1 MKLFEN
7 QIINKKYKPLFILS
21 FMKLKGIQKY
31 LSFAIKLI
39 LILSII
45 NAVSNHLWYIMS
57 TNIFLLILIFIPQIV
72 KKSQIKIPAEFE
84 WILLVFVIFT
94 LFLGKISGI
103 IVPIFFGIA
112 IAMIG
117 FMILAILYS
126 NNQIKKDY
134 FLIILFTF
142 SFTITFGFL
151 LELLKYYLKIFLEQ
165 EISIGIY
172 KFSMQNMTFVI
183 IGATIAS
190 IIGYIYMKS
199 EKGVLRRAVKKIMQE
214 NPKLFLKKNN
224 SSDEILELIKN
235 KESEEIEFKSTLR
248 TNLHTNEFD
257 KKMEFSALKTIS
269 AFLNS
274 NGGTLL
280 LGITDEGKIL
290 GIEQDK
296 FPDTD
301 KFNLYLISLI
311 KEKIGKKH
319 FHLIEIQNTLI
330 EHRTI
335 VKISCK
341 KSKSPVFLK
350 SDLNEEE
357 FYVRMGPS
365 SVQLKGSEL
374 VEYITRHFTRN

>member
-1 MKLFEN
+1 
-7 QIINKKYKPLFILS
+7 
-21 FMKLKGIQKY
+21 MKLKGLQKY
-31 LSFAIKLI
+31 LSLAIKLI

-45 NAVSNHLWYIMS
+45 NAISNNLWYIMS
-57 TNIFLLILIFIPQIV
+57 TNIFLLILMFIPQIV
-72 KKSQIKIPAEFE
+72 KKYQIIIPAEFE
-84 WILLVFVIFT
+84 WILLVFTSFT
-94 LFLGKISGI
+94 LLLGKISGI

-134 FLIILFTF
+134 FLILLFTF

-165 EISIGIY
+165 EIGLGMY

-183 IGATIAS
+183 IGAAIAS

-199 EKGVLRRAVKKIMQE
+199 EKGVIRQAVKKIIQE
-214 NPKLFLKKNN
+214 NPKIFSKKNN

-257 KKMEFSALKTIS
+257 KKMEFSVLKTIS

-290 GIEQDK
+290 GIEHDK
-296 FPDTD
+296 FSDTD
-301 KFNLYLISLI
+301 KFNLYLISII
-311 KEKIGKKH
+311 KTKIGKKH
-319 FHLIEIQNTLI
+319 FHLIEIQNSVI
-330 EHRTI
+330 EGRTI
-335 VKISCK
+335 VNLKCK
-341 KSKSPVFLK
+341 KSKNPVFLK
-350 SDLNEEE
+350 SEINEEE
-357 FYVRMGPS
+357 FYIRIGPS

-374 VEYITRHFTRN
+374 VEYINRRFKE

>member
-1 MKLFEN
+1 METKNRKFFDKISRGTMKF
-7 QIINKKYKPLFILS
+7 
-21 FMKLKGIQKY
+21 KGIQKY

-57 TNIFLLILIFIPQIV
+57 TNIFLLILMFIPQII

-84 WILLVFVIFT
+84 WILLIFVVFT

-311 KEKIGKKH
+311 KEKLGKKH

-341 KSKSPVFLK
+341 KSKNPVFLK

>member
-1 MKLFEN
+1 MKSLN
-7 QIINKKYKPLFILS
+7 
-21 FMKLKGIQKY
+21 IQKY

-45 NAVSNHLWYIMS
+45 NAINNQFWYIMS
-57 TNIFLLILIFIPQIV
+57 TNIFLLILMFIPQIV
-72 KKSQIKIPAEFE
+72 KRYQIKIPAEFE
-84 WILLVFVIFT
+84 WTLLVFVIFT

-151 LELLKYYLKIFLEQ
+151 LELLKYYLKIFLGD
-165 EISIGIY
+165 EISLGIY

-183 IGATIAS
+183 IGAAIAS
-190 IIGYIYMKS
+190 TIGYIYMSS
-199 EKGVLRRAVKKIMQE
+199 EKGVIRQVVKKILE
-214 NPKLFLKKNN
+214 KNPKLFLKKNN
-224 SSDEILELIKN
+224 SSNEILELIKK

-257 KKMEFSALKTIS
+257 KKMEFSALKTIT

-290 GIEQDK
+290 GIEHDK

-301 KFNLYLISLI
+301 KFNLYLISMI
-311 KEKIGKKH
+311 KERIGKKH
-319 FHLIEIQNTLI
+319 FHLIEIQNSVI
-330 EHRTI
+330 EGRTI
-335 VKISCK
+335 VKLSCK
-341 KSKSPVFLK
+341 KSKNPVFLK
-350 SDLNEEE
+350 SDSNEEE

-374 VEYITRHFTRN
+374 VDYVKRKFG

>member
-1 MKLFEN
+1 MKSLN
-7 QIINKKYKPLFILS
+7 
-21 FMKLKGIQKY
+21 IQKY

-45 NAVSNHLWYIMS
+45 NAINNQFWYIMS
-57 TNIFLLILIFIPQIV
+57 TNIFLLILMFIPQIV
-72 KKSQIKIPAEFE
+72 KRYQIKIPAEFE
-84 WILLVFVIFT
+84 WTLLVFVIFT

-183 IGATIAS
+183 IGAAIAS

-214 NPKLFLKKNN
+214 NPKLFSKKNN
-224 SSDEILELIKN
+224 YSDEILELIKN
-235 KESEEIEFKSTLR
+235 KESEEMEFKSTLR

-274 NGGTLL
+274 DGGTLL
-280 LGITDEGKIL
+280 LGINNEGKIL
-290 GIEQDK
+290 GIEPDK

-341 KSKSPVFLK
+341 KSKNPVFLK

-357 FYVRMGPS
+357 FYIRMGPS

-374 VEYITRHFTRN
+374 VEYIPRHFAR

>member
-1 MKLFEN
+1 MKLFQN
-7 QIINKKYKPLFILS
+7 KIINKKYKPLFILS
-21 FMKLKGIQKY
+21 FMKFKGIQKY

-183 IGATIAS
+183 IGAAIAS
-190 IIGYIYMKS
+190 IMGYIYMKS

-214 NPKLFLKKNN
+214 NPKLFSKKNN
-224 SSDEILELIKN
+224 YSDEILELIKN
-235 KESEEIEFKSTLR
+235 KESEEMEFKSTLR

-290 GIEQDK
+290 GIEPDK

-341 KSKSPVFLK
+341 KSKNPVFLK

-357 FYVRMGPS
+357 FYIRMGPS

-374 VEYITRHFTRN
+374 VEYIPRHFAR

>member
-1 MKLFEN
+1 MKLFQN
-7 QIINKKYKPLFILS
+7 KIINKKYKPLFILS

-183 IGATIAS
+183 IGAAIAS

-214 NPKLFLKKNN
+214 NPKLFSKKNN
-224 SSDEILELIKN
+224 YSDEILELIKN
-235 KESEEIEFKSTLR
+235 KESEEMEFKSTLR

-269 AFLNS
+269 ALLNS

-341 KSKSPVFLK
+341 KSKNPVFLK

-374 VEYITRHFTRN
+374 VEYIPRHFAR

>member
-1 MKLFEN
+1 MKLFQN
-7 QIINKKYKPLFILS
+7 KIINKKYKPLFILS

-151 LELLKYYLKIFLEQ
+151 LELLKYYLKIFLGQ

-183 IGATIAS
+183 IGAAIAS
-190 IIGYIYMKS
+190 IMGYIYMKS

-214 NPKLFLKKNN
+214 NPKLFSKKNN
-224 SSDEILELIKN
+224 YSDEILELIKN

-269 AFLNS
+269 ALLNS

-357 FYVRMGPS
+357 FYIRMGPS

-374 VEYITRHFTRN
+374 VEYIPRHFAR

>member
-1 MKLFEN
+1 MKLFQN
-7 QIINKKYKPLFILS
+7 KIINKKYKPLFILS

-165 EISIGIY
+165 EISLGIY

-183 IGATIAS
+183 IGAAIAS

-214 NPKLFLKKNN
+214 NPKLFSKKNN
-224 SSDEILELIKN
+224 YSDEILELIKN
-235 KESEEIEFKSTLR
+235 KESEEMEFKSTLR

-269 AFLNS
+269 ALLNS

-341 KSKSPVFLK
+341 KSKNPVFLK

-357 FYVRMGPS
+357 FYIRMGPS

-374 VEYITRHFTRN
+374 VEYIPRHFAR

>member
-311 KEKIGKKH
+311 KEKLGKKH

-357 FYVRMGPS
+357 FYIRMGPS

-374 VEYITRHFTRN
+374 VEYIPRHFAR

>member
-1 MKLFEN
+1 MKLFQN
-7 QIINKKYKPLFILS
+7 KIINKKYKPLFILS

-183 IGATIAS
+183 IGAAIAS

-214 NPKLFLKKNN
+214 NPKLFSKKNN
-224 SSDEILELIKN
+224 YSDEILELIKN
-235 KESEEIEFKSTLR
+235 KESEEMEFKSTLR

-269 AFLNS
+269 ALLNS

-357 FYVRMGPS
+357 FYIRMGPS

-374 VEYITRHFTRN
+374 VEYIPRHFAR

>member
-1 MKLFEN
+1 VKLFEN

-183 IGATIAS
+183 IGAAIAS
-190 IIGYIYMKS
+190 IMGYIYMKS

-214 NPKLFLKKNN
+214 NPKLFSKKNN
-224 SSDEILELIKN
+224 YSDEILELIKN
-235 KESEEIEFKSTLR
+235 KESEEMEFKSTLR

-341 KSKSPVFLK
+341 KSKNPVFLK

-357 FYVRMGPS
+357 FYIRMGPS

-374 VEYITRHFTRN
+374 VEYIPRHFAR

>member
-1 MKLFEN
+1 MKF
-7 QIINKKYKPLFILS
+7 KS
-21 FMKLKGIQKY
+21 IQKY
-31 LSFAIKLI
+31 LSLAIKLI

-57 TNIFLLILIFIPQIV
+57 TDIFLLILMFIPQIV
-72 KKSQIKIPAEFE
+72 KRYQIKIPAEFE
-84 WILLVFVIFT
+84 WMLLVFVVFT

-103 IVPIFFGIA
+103 IVPIFFGVA
-112 IAMIG
+112 VAMIG

-165 EISIGIY
+165 DISIGIY

-183 IGATIAS
+183 IGASIAS
-190 IIGYIYMKS
+190 IIGYVYMSS
-199 EKGVLRRAVKKIMQE
+199 EKGVIRRAVKKIIEE
-214 NPKLFLKKNN
+214 NPKLFLNKNN
-224 SSDEILELIKN
+224 SSDEVLELIKN
-235 KESEEIEFKSTLR
+235 KESQEIEFKSTLR

-274 NGGTLL
+274 DGGTLL
-280 LGITDEGKIL
+280 LGITNEGKIL
-290 GIEQDK
+290 GIEHDK

-311 KEKIGKKH
+311 KERIGKKH
-319 FHLIEIQNTLI
+319 FHLIEIQNSVI
-330 EHRTI
+330 EGRTI
-335 VKISCK
+335 VKLICK
-341 KSKSPVFLK
+341 KSKNPVFLK
-350 SDLNEEE
+350 SDSNEEE
-357 FYVRMGPS
+357 FFVRMGPS
-365 SVQLKGSEL
+365 SVQLKGSEM
-374 VEYITRHFTRN
+374 VEYVKRKFKND

>member
-1 MKLFEN
+1 MGTKNRKFFDKISRGTMKF
-7 QIINKKYKPLFILS
+7 
-21 FMKLKGIQKY
+21 KGIQKY

-57 TNIFLLILIFIPQIV
+57 TNIFLLILMFIPQII

-84 WILLVFVIFT
+84 WILLIFVVFT

-172 KFSMQNMTFVI
+172 KFSM
-183 IGATIAS
+183 
-190 IIGYIYMKS
+190 
-199 EKGVLRRAVKKIMQE
+199 
-214 NPKLFLKKNN
+214 KNN

-311 KEKIGKKH
+311 KEKLGKKH

-341 KSKSPVFLK
+341 KSKNPVFLK

-357 FYVRMGPS
+357 FYIRMGPS

-374 VEYITRHFTRN
+374 VEYIPRHFAR

>member
-1 MKLFEN
+1 METKNRKFFDKISRGTMKF
-7 QIINKKYKPLFILS
+7 
-21 FMKLKGIQKY
+21 KGIQKY

-57 TNIFLLILIFIPQIV
+57 TNIFLLILMFIPQII

-84 WILLVFVIFT
+84 WILLIFVVFT

-165 EISIGIY
+165 EISLGIY

-183 IGATIAS
+183 IGAAIAS

-214 NPKLFLKKNN
+214 NPKLFSKKNN
-224 SSDEILELIKN
+224 YSDEILELIKN
-235 KESEEIEFKSTLR
+235 KESEEMEFKSTLR

-341 KSKSPVFLK
+341 KSKNPVFLK

-357 FYVRMGPS
+357 FYIRMGPS

-374 VEYITRHFTRN
+374 VEYIPRHFAR

>member
-1 MKLFEN
+1 MKF
-7 QIINKKYKPLFILS
+7 
-21 FMKLKGIQKY
+21 KGVQKY
-31 LSFAIKLI
+31 LTFAIKLI

-57 TNIFLLILIFIPQIV
+57 TNIFLLILMFIPQIV
-72 KKSQIKIPAEFE
+72 KRYQIKIPAEFE
-84 WILLVFVIFT
+84 WTLLVFVVFT

-165 EISIGIY
+165 EISLGIY

-183 IGATIAS
+183 IGAAIAS
-190 IIGYIYMKS
+190 IIGYIYMSS
-199 EKGVLRRAVKKIMQE
+199 EKGVIRQAVKKIMEE
-214 NPKLFLKKNN
+214 NPKLFLNKNN

-290 GIEQDK
+290 GIEHDK

-311 KEKIGKKH
+311 KERIGKKH
-319 FHLIEIQNTLI
+319 FHLIEIKNNLI

-335 VKISCK
+335 IKLSCK
-341 KSKSPVFLK
+341 KSKNPVFLK

-357 FYVRMGPS
+357 FYIRMGPS

-374 VEYITRHFTRN
+374 VEYVKRKFKEG

>member
-1 MKLFEN
+1 MKF
-7 QIINKKYKPLFILS
+7 KA
-21 FMKLKGIQKY
+21 IQKY
-31 LSFAIKLI
+31 LSLAIKLI

-72 KKSQIKIPAEFE
+72 KKYQIRIPAEFE
-84 WILLVFVIFT
+84 WMLLIFVVLT

-117 FMILAILYS
+117 FMILEILYS

-134 FLIILFTF
+134 LLIILFTF
-142 SFTITFGFL
+142 SFTIAFGFL
-151 LELLKYYLKIFLEQ
+151 LELMKYYLKIFLEQ
-165 EISIGIY
+165 EISLGMY
-172 KFSMQNMTFVI
+172 KFSMQNMAFVI
-183 IGATIAS
+183 IGAAIAS

-199 EKGVLRRAVKKIMQE
+199 EKGVIRRAVKKIME
-214 NPKLFLKKNN
+214 KNPELFLNKNN
-224 SSDEILELIKN
+224 FSDEILELIKN

-257 KKMEFSALKTIS
+257 KKIEFSALKTIS

-280 LGITDEGKIL
+280 IGITNEGKIL
-290 GIEQDK
+290 GIEPDK

-311 KEKIGKKH
+311 KERIGKKH
-319 FHLIEIQNTLI
+319 FHLIEIKNSLI

-335 VKISCK
+335 VKLNCK
-341 KSKSPVFLK
+341 KSKNPVFLK
-350 SDLNEEE
+350 SDSNEEE

-365 SVQLKGSEL
+365 SAQLKGSEL
-374 VEYITRHFTRN
+374 VDYINRRFRE

>member
-1 MKLFEN
+1 
-7 QIINKKYKPLFILS
+7 
-21 FMKLKGIQKY
+21 
-31 LSFAIKLI
+31 
-39 LILSII
+39 
-45 NAVSNHLWYIMS
+45 SNHFWYIMS
-57 TNIFLLILIFIPQIV
+57 TNIFLLILMFIPQIV
-72 KKSQIKIPAEFE
+72 KKSQIRIPAEFE
-84 WILLVFVIFT
+84 WILLIFVVFT

-103 IVPIFFGIA
+103 IVPMVFGIA

-165 EISIGIY
+165 EISLGIY
-172 KFSMQNMTFVI
+172 KFSMQNMTFVM
-183 IGATIAS
+183 IGAAIAS

-199 EKGVLRRAVKKIMQE
+199 EKGVLRQAVKKIIQE

-224 SSDEILELIKN
+224 FSDEILELIKN

-257 KKMEFSALKTIS
+257 KKMEFSALKTIT

-274 NGGTLL
+274 SGGTLL
-280 LGITDEGKIL
+280 LGITNEGKIL
-290 GIEQDK
+290 GIEHDK

-311 KEKIGKKH
+311 KEKLGKKH
-319 FHLIEIQNTLI
+319 FHLIEIQNNLI
-330 EHRTI
+330 ENRTV

-341 KSKSPVFLK
+341 KSKNPVFLK
-350 SDLNEEE
+350 SDNEEE
-357 FYVRMGPS
+357 FYVRIGPS

-374 VEYITRHFTRN
+374 VEYIQRKFK

>member
-1 MKLFEN
+1 MKLFQN
-7 QIINKKYKPLFILS
+7 KIINKKYKPLFILS

-183 IGATIAS
+183 IGAAIAS
-190 IIGYIYMKS
+190 IMGYIYMKS

-214 NPKLFLKKNN
+214 NPKLFSKKNN
-224 SSDEILELIKN
+224 YSDEILELIKN
-235 KESEEIEFKSTLR
+235 KESEEMEFKSTLR

-269 AFLNS
+269 ALLNS

-341 KSKSPVFLK
+341 KSKNPVFLK

-357 FYVRMGPS
+357 FYIRMGPS

-374 VEYITRHFTRN
+374 VEYIPRHFAR

>member
-1 MKLFEN
+1 MKF
-7 QIINKKYKPLFILS
+7 KA
-21 FMKLKGIQKY
+21 IQNY

-45 NAVSNHLWYIMS
+45 NAISNHLWYIMS
-57 TNIFLLILIFIPQIV
+57 TNIFLLILIFIPQII
-72 KKSQIKIPAEFE
+72 KRYQIKIPSEFE
-84 WILLVFVIFT
+84 WLLLIFVVFT
-94 LFLGKISGI
+94 LFLGKIGGI

-112 IAMIG
+112 IALIG

-142 SFTITFGFL
+142 SFTVTFGFI
-151 LELLKYYLKIFLEQ
+151 LELLKYYLKIFLGQ
-165 EISIGIY
+165 EIGIGIY

-183 IGATIAS
+183 IGAAIAS
-190 IIGYIYMKS
+190 IIGYIYMRS
-199 EKGVLRRAVKKIMQE
+199 EKGMLRQAVKKVIE
-214 NPKLFLKKNN
+214 KNPELFLNKNN
-224 SSDEILELIKN
+224 YSEEILELAKKGEN
-235 KESEEIEFKSTLR
+235 EEIEFKSTLR

-257 KKMEFSALKTIS
+257 KKMEFSALKTIT

-274 NGGTLL
+274 DGGTLL
-280 LGITDEGKIL
+280 LGINNEGKIL
-290 GIEQDK
+290 GIERDK

-301 KFNLYLISLI
+301 KFNLYLISMI
-311 KEKIGKKH
+311 KGKIGKKH

-330 EHRTI
+330 DGRTI
-335 VKISCK
+335 VKVNCK

-350 SDLNEEE
+350 SDSNEEE
-357 FYVRMGPS
+357 FYIRMGPS

-374 VEYITRHFTRN
+374 VEYIERRFKN

>member
-1 MKLFEN
+1 MKSLN
-7 QIINKKYKPLFILS
+7 
-21 FMKLKGIQKY
+21 IQKY

-45 NAVSNHLWYIMS
+45 NAINNQFWYIMS
-57 TNIFLLILIFIPQIV
+57 TNIFLLILMFIPQIV
-72 KKSQIKIPAEFE
+72 KRYQIKIPAEFE
-84 WILLVFVIFT
+84 WTLLVFVIFT

-151 LELLKYYLKIFLEQ
+151 LELLKYYLKIFLGD
-165 EISIGIY
+165 EISLGIY

-183 IGATIAS
+183 IGAAIAS
-190 IIGYIYMKS
+190 IMGYIYMSS
-199 EKGVLRRAVKKIMQE
+199 EKGMIRQAVKKIIE
-214 NPKLFLKKNN
+214 KNPKLFLKKNN

-257 KKMEFSALKTIS
+257 KKMEFSALKTIT

-290 GIEQDK
+290 GIEHDK

-301 KFNLYLISLI
+301 KFNLYLISMI
-311 KEKIGKKH
+311 KERIGKKH
-319 FHLIEIQNTLI
+319 FHLIEIQNSVI
-330 EHRTI
+330 EGRTI
-335 VKISCK
+335 VKLSCK
-341 KSKSPVFLK
+341 KSKNPVFLK
-350 SDLNEEE
+350 SDSNEEE

-374 VEYITRHFTRN
+374 VDYVKRKFG

>member
-1 MKLFEN
+1 
-7 QIINKKYKPLFILS
+7 
-21 FMKLKGIQKY
+21 
-31 LSFAIKLI
+31 
-39 LILSII
+39 
-45 NAVSNHLWYIMS
+45 
-57 TNIFLLILIFIPQIV
+57 LILIFIPQIV

-183 IGATIAS
+183 IGAAIAS
-190 IIGYIYMKS
+190 IMGYIYMKS

-214 NPKLFLKKNN
+214 NPKLFSKKNN
-224 SSDEILELIKN
+224 YSDEILELIKN
-235 KESEEIEFKSTLR
+235 KESEEMEFKSTLR

-269 AFLNS
+269 ALLNS

-341 KSKSPVFLK
+341 KSKNPVFLK

>member
-1 MKLFEN
+1 METKNRKFFDKISRGTMKF
-7 QIINKKYKPLFILS
+7 
-21 FMKLKGIQKY
+21 KGIQKY

-57 TNIFLLILIFIPQIV
+57 TNIFLLILMFIPQII

-84 WILLVFVIFT
+84 WILLIFVVFT

-183 IGATIAS
+183 IGAAIAS

-341 KSKSPVFLK
+341 KSKNPVFLK

>member
-1 MKLFEN
+1 METKNRKFFDKISRGTMKF
-7 QIINKKYKPLFILS
+7 
-21 FMKLKGIQKY
+21 KGIQKY

-57 TNIFLLILIFIPQIV
+57 TNIFLLILMFIPQII

-84 WILLVFVIFT
+84 WILLIFVVFT

-183 IGATIAS
+183 IGAAIAS

-341 KSKSPVFLK
+341 KSKNPVFLK
-350 SDLNEEE
+350 SELNEEE
-357 FYVRMGPS
+357 FYIRMGPS

-374 VEYITRHFTRN
+374 VEYIPRHFAR

>member
-1 MKLFEN
+1 MKLFQN
-7 QIINKKYKPLFILS
+7 KIINKKYKPLFILS

-183 IGATIAS
+183 IGAAIAS

-341 KSKSPVFLK
+341 KSKNPVFLK

-357 FYVRMGPS
+357 FYIRMGPS

-374 VEYITRHFTRN
+374 VEYIPRHFAR

>member
-1 MKLFEN
+1 
-7 QIINKKYKPLFILS
+7 
-21 FMKLKGIQKY
+21 MKLKGIQKY
-31 LSFAIKLI
+31 LSLAIKLI

-45 NAVSNHLWYIMS
+45 NAISNQLWYIVS
-57 TNIFLLILIFIPQIV
+57 TNIFLLILMLIPQIV
-72 KKSQIKIPAEFE
+72 KKYEIKIPAEFE
-84 WILLVFVIFT
+84 WLLLIFVIFT

-103 IVPIFFGIA
+103 IVPIFFGLA

-151 LELLKYYLKIFLEQ
+151 LELLKYYLKIFLGQ
-165 EISIGIY
+165 EINIGIY
-172 KFSMQNMTFVI
+172 KFSMQNMTLVI
-183 IGATIAS
+183 IGAIISS

-199 EKGVLRRAVKKIMQE
+199 EKGLIRKAIGKIIE
-214 NPKLFLKKNN
+214 KNPKLFLNKNN
-224 SSDEILELIKN
+224 SVEEILELTKN
-235 KESEEIEFKSTLR
+235 GESEEIEFKSTLR

-257 KKMEFSALKTIS
+257 KKIEFSALKTLT

-274 NGGTLL
+274 DGGNLL
-280 LGITDEGKIL
+280 LGINNEGKIL
-290 GIEQDK
+290 GIGQDK

-301 KFNLYLISLI
+301 KFNLYLISII

-319 FHLIEIQNTLI
+319 FHLIEIKNNLI
-330 EHRTI
+330 DGKTI
-335 VKISCK
+335 VKINCK
-341 KSKSPVFLK
+341 KSKKPVFLK
-350 SDLNEEE
+350 SDSNEEE

-374 VEYITRHFTRN
+374 VDYINRKFTK